1 MADNAL
7 TRGEVTR
14 RKIIEAAYEL
24 FIKQGYHGTSM
35 RQIAQ
40 KAGIALGGLYNHFP
54 GKEDVFRAVFL
65 DYHPYR
71 EMLSVVIEAE
81 GHTIEQVLGHILDQ
95 MTGVLDQHPQ
105 FLNLMF
111 IELVE
116 FKSVH
121 ANELFASIFPNITQI
136 VQKNY
141 TQYQEMLRS
150 VPLAM
155 FIRSLMGLIFSYYLT
170 EMILAPRAPVEF
182 RQDAREYLLDI
193 YLHGIL
199 AKTEPY

>member
-1 MADNAL
+1 M
-7 TRGEVTR
+7 
-14 RKIIEAAYEL
+14 
-24 FIKQGYHGTSM
+24 
-35 RQIAQ
+35 
-40 KAGIALGGLYNHFP
+40 LGGLYNHFP
-54 GKEDVFRAVFL
+54 GKEDVLRAVFL
-65 DYHPYR
+65 VYHPYR
-71 EMLSVVIEAE
+71 EMLSVVIVAE
-81 GHTIEQVLGHILDQ
+81 GQTIEEVLRHIIER

-121 ANELFASIFPNITQI
+121 ANNLLTSIFPNITQI
-136 VQKNY
+136 IQQNY
-141 TQYQEMLRS
+141 LQYQDILRS

-155 FIRSLMGLIFSYYLT
+155 FIRSPMDLFFSYYLT

-199 AKTEPY
+199 AKTEA